1 MLKKILEFVG
11 GYVVVKTIFKA
22 GALYG
27 EAKAALNQIRREG
40 ADLKDKLKEDRE
52 SYRRYYA

>member
-1 MLKKILEFVG
+1 MLKKVFEIVG

-27 EAKAALNQIRREG
+27 EATAALHEIRKEK
-40 ADLKDKLKEDRE
+40 AYLKEELKRNRE
-52 SYRRYYA
+52 TERNYA

>member
-27 EAKAALNQIRREG
+27 EAKASMDEIRREG
-40 ADLKDKLKEDRE
+40 AYLKDKLRKMKEDE
-52 SYRRYYA
+52 RYYA